1 MAAYHTSILHSH
13 IALHQMLQTTKESH
27 ALCWY
32 KFGTLPCRSTKSC
45 SQLPGV
51 STFSTKNTTSPPH
64 TKQMARQRGYPE
76 MEVGLS
82 VCDWIISSQHVV
94 IIQRIVSIK
103 IQTSK
108 NRTTHPTTTKV
119 FAQNLVRQISR
130 ADRPKSIR
138 FPVSPFWRSAQHV
151 SPVCFILRST
161 YVRFS
166 LSQQVIH
173 TYSSRNS
180 LGSIESAKKTTCICI
195 YIYLCVRV
203 SLESV
208 YI

>member
-1 MAAYHTSILHSH
+1 MTWPHIIHAFSTLTLHCTKCFRQQKRAMIFVGTNSEPYH
-13 IALHQMLQTTKESH
+13 AGLQK
-27 ALCWY
+27 A
-32 KFGTLPCRSTKSC
+32 
-45 SQLPGV
+45 V
-51 STFSTKNTTSPPH
+51 STFSTKNTTSLPH
-64 TKQMARQRGYPE
+64 TKKMARQRGYPE

-103 IQTSK
+103 IQSSK

-119 FAQNLVRQISR
+119 FAQNLVRQNSR

-151 SPVCFILRST
+151 SPVCFLLRST
-161 YVRFS
+161 YLRFS

-195 YIYLCVRV
+195 YIYWCVRV
-203 SLESV
+203 SLEFI

>member
-1 MAAYHTSILHSH
+1 M
-13 IALHQMLQTTKESH
+13 QV
-27 ALCWY
+27 Y
-32 KFGTLPCRSTKSC
+32 KKL
-45 SQLPGV
+45 L
-51 STFSTKNTTSPPH
+51 TTSRCKYFLYQKHNFPAPH
-64 TKQMARQRGYPE
+64 KKMARQRGYPE

-119 FAQNLVRQISR
+119 FAQNLVRQNSR

-173 TYSSRNS
+173 TYSSINS
-180 LGSIESAKKTTCICI
+180 LGSIESAKKTTCMCIYI